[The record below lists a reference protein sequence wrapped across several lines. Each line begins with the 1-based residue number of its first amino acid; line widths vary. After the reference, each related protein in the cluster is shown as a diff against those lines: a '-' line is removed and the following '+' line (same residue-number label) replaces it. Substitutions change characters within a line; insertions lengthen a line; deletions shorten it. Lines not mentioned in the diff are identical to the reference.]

1 MTKFK
6 ENLIVVI
13 ATLSLTWVV
22 IFFVNSTNLATDVL
36 WEPTN
41 QQEAM
46 QDMQFVFNSGNIDLI
61 SQKDIDNVAS
71 ISIELMFDPSK
82 VKLSRDD
89 FDSNFNLSLS
99 EKEWNNWYN
108 IILQNINILSNKDVI
123 LKIKN
128 ITKKEFDN
136 INIGHIQIIDNNW
149 NIMNLTSSRE

>member
-6 ENLIVVI
+6 ENFIVLI
-13 ATLSLTWVV
+13 ATLVLTWSV
-22 IFFVNSTNLATDVL
+22 IFFVNSTNFSTDVL
-36 WEPTN
+36 WKTSN
-41 QQEAM
+41 QKEYEQDVNVTFKDDAM
-46 QDMQFVFNSGNIDLI
+46 YLI
-61 SQKDIDNVAS
+61 SNKHIDNIAS